1 MIYFLTKYWTY
12 EHSVGSKTVR
22 WHFVMIAGA
31 QKKLDFKAIWEIESH
46 IKQDFQK
53 TESAESC

>member
-1 MIYFLTKYWTY
+1 
-12 EHSVGSKTVR
+12 
-22 WHFVMIAGA
+22 MIAGA